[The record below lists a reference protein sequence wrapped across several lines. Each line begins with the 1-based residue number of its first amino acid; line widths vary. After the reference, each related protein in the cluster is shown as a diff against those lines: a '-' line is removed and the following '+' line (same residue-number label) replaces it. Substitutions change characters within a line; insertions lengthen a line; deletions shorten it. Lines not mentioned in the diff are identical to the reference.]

1 MNKSQE
7 LAVQQ
12 LRAKK
17 NVQELLKQHQAS
29 WHGQEPK
36 MIEDVKKVSQELP
49 EGGVEAERKSN
60 RTG

>member
-29 WHGQEPK
+29 WYGQEPK
-36 MIEDVKKVSQELP
+36 MIEDVKKSVKDE
-49 EGGVEAERKSN
+49 GVEDA
-60 RTG
+60 

>member
-1 MNKSQE
+1 MNKSQG

-12 LRAKK
+12 LRAKM

-36 MIEDVKKVSQELP
+36 MIEDVKKELP
-49 EGGVEAERKSN
+49 EGVTDGVQ
-60 RTG
+60 G

>member
-12 LRAKK
+12 LRAKM
-17 NVQELLKQHQAS
+17 NVQELLKQHQAT

-36 MIEDVKKVSQELP
+36 MIEEKVSQELP
-49 EGGVEAERKSN
+49 EGGVDAES
-60 RTG
+60 

>member
-12 LRAKK
+12 LRAKM

-29 WHGQEPK
+29 WHEQEPK
-36 MIEDVKKVSQELP
+36 MIEDVQKVSQELP
-49 EGGVEAERKSN
+49 EGVTDGVQ
-60 RTG
+60 G